1 MTVHTTIQS
10 ELQGMGPKERVARVF
25 DLAQKARL
33 DERIFEDETQDEK
46 GRDAAVE
53 RYSIA
58 CDQIVKE
65 LGLLIDT
72 GVTEEVMNCLD
83 VVYGGR

>member
-1 MTVHTTIQS
+1 MSLHSQIQS
-10 ELQGMGPKERVARVF
+10 LGPKERFERVIDLVRQARIDESIF
-25 DLAQKARL
+25 EQHAMDDKAR
-33 DERIFEDETQDEK
+33 DE
-46 GRDAAVE
+46 AVE

-72 GVTEEVMNCLD
+72 GVTEEVLNCLD